1 MNDDLESQL
10 RAALRRVEPPE
21 GFSSRVIARLEAAR
35 TRPRAALRFRSPG
48 ARWWLSAAL
57 AASLLIAVGL
67 HARIQ
72 RELKDLSPVHQASRK
87 AAPTLLF
94 HGEKDANVP
103 LEQSK
108 RMVEALNKVQKN
120 ATRLV

>member
-72 RELKDLSPVHQASRK
+72 RERETAAGLEARREVIQALHLTHQKLDLAYQAVK
-87 AAPTLLF
+87 EHAP
-94 HGEKDANVP
+94 A
-103 LEQSK
+103 S
-108 RMVEALNKVQKN
+108 EA
-120 ATRLV
+120 TS